1 MERLTE
7 QRHDPR
13 DTSFTE
19 RHEIHYTVKKEKKF
33 KAFDKL
39 GEMESLLEQIGCPL
53 EVDAELLKYDTL
65 IFDQDGVKWFVDAI
79 LKDNYITTM
88 RVEMGEKKAEFL
100 YKQFKLS
107 DYKKTWWLKADRS
120 E

>member
-7 QRHDPR
+7 TRKDPR

-19 RHEIHYTVKKEKKF
+19 RWETHYTVKKEKKF

-39 GEMESLLEQIGCPL
+39 GKLKNLEERIGCPL
-53 EVDAELLKYDTL
+53 EVRCKLVDGGYVYDAKGIGL
-65 IFDQDGVKWFVDAI
+65 
-79 LKDNYITTM
+79 
-88 RVEMGEKKAEFL
+88 RVEMIFENYFIGWHAL
-100 YKQFKLS
+100 TDTSIWYYYK
-107 DYKKTWWLKADRS
+107 DYKKTWWLKPDKS